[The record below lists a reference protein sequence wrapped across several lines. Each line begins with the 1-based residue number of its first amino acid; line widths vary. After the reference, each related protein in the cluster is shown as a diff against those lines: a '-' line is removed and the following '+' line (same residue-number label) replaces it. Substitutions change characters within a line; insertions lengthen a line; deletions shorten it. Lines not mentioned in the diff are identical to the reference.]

1 MPLGKGEGKTAIKK
15 KDTEIWQK
23 WWEEDRKGRSYY
35 KIQKSVSNKNYSERT
50 RREEI
55 IMTRLRVD
63 HTGLNGTLFLLGKR
77 NSEKCENCGV
87 KENVEHVILHCILFE
102 LERQIFQDRV
112 QEAGREWNLMGV
124 LGTEGE
130 EKGIRITR
138 KTLFKFLKDTGLVN
152 RMRAPY

>member
-1 MPLGKGEGKTAIKK
+1 
-15 KDTEIWQK
+15 
-23 WWEEDRKGRSYY
+23 
-35 KIQKSVSNKNYSERT
+35 
-50 RREEI
+50 
-55 IMTRLRVD
+55 MTRLRVD

-87 KENVEHVILHCILFE
+87 KENVEHIILHCILFE

-138 KTLFKFLKDTGLVN
+138 KALFKFLKDTGWVN
-152 RMRAPY
+152 RI